1 MERGYNLHMKPTFK
15 GLVASSQDPTEIANT
30 VKGIVLA
37 LSSVIV
43 FTVAQFMHI
52 TLSATDVMTLATDLG
67 TAAGA
72 VWTVYGLIL
81 KLVVFFGKK
90 PA

>member
-1 MERGYNLHMKPTFK
+1 MKPTFK
-15 GLVASSQDPTEIANT
+15 GIVASSQDPTEIANT

-52 TLSATDVMTLATDLG
+52 TLSANDVMSLATDLG